1 MFLRQSCGQPRVP
14 HDRAAR
20 HGAVTRQQPY
30 AWRWPCRRGTRVS
43 PRWWIPER
51 RGTGPRWA
59 VLLRWGR
66 CPFSIGDG
74 PPPREKV
81 HSIAN
86 SSIAESPCSAD
97 ELTSRRED
105 LRADVAE
112 VACAQQQRRW
122 LVVEDRVRTL
132 EPSLHHG
139 RGVRSAMSRAARWAM
154 RSRSTSVSL
163 LMARVP
169 SAHSYGP
176 GFLDL
181 PEIRGHEKS
190 DLDLPALESQFGTQ
204 YRRSR
209 SSASHLAPEPTAAQ
223 QL

>member
-1 MFLRQSCGQPRVP
+1 M
-14 HDRAAR
+14 
-20 HGAVTRQQPY
+20 
-30 AWRWPCRRGTRVS
+30 S

-51 RGTGPRWA
+51 RGTGLRWA
-59 VLLRWGR
+59 VLLRWER

-97 ELTSRRED
+97 ELTCRRED
-105 LRADVAE
+105 LRTDVAE
-112 VACAQQQRRW
+112 VAGFVVDGACAVGP
-122 LVVEDRVRTL
+122 L
-132 EPSLHHG
+132 
-139 RGVRSAMSRAARWAM
+139 
-154 RSRSTSVSL
+154 
-163 LMARVP
+163 
-169 SAHSYGP
+169 SYGP

-204 YRRSR
+204 CRRSR
-209 SSASHLAPEPTAAQ
+209 SSASHLAPEPTAAAQ